1 MIEIE
6 EVKNT
11 QEKISPFIK
20 KTELI
25 SSNVSQKLGLDLKL
39 KLELNQPIGAFKIR
53 GAMNAVLNLSD
64 QYKGVTCCSTGNH
77 GKGVAFA
84 AKQQNKKAVIC
95 MSENVP
101 ANKVEGIKQ
110 LGAEV
115 KIEGASQDEAEEISI
130 NLAKTEGLK
139 YISPFDDLDVLNGQ
153 ATIGLE
159 IFEQDPDIKN
169 VLIPLSGGGL
179 AGGIAAVLKQL
190 NPNIK
195 VYGVSMEN
203 GAAMYQSIKDNKP
216 SQVKEFISLADSL
229 QGGIGL
235 SNKYSFKLCQKY
247 LDDIILVSEQEIYKA
262 LQEVYYMDNI
272 ICEGACV
279 VGVAAL
285 MNNKIKNLEG
295 LTSTIITGKNIDPD
309 LHKNIIEGKDIK
321 IGDLTINGSA
331 YVQ

>member
-1 MIEIE
+1 MIKIE
-6 EVKNT
+6 DVKNT
-11 QEKISPFIK
+11 KQKISSFIK
-20 KTELI
+20 ETELI
-25 SSNVSQKLGLDLKL
+25 NSNISKKLGLNLKL

-84 AKQQNKKAVIC
+84 AQKQNKKAIIC

-101 ANKVEGIKQ
+101 TNKIDGIKQ
-110 LGAEV
+110 FGAEV
-115 KIEGASQDEAEEISI
+115 KIEGVSQDEAEEISI

-159 IFEQDPDIKN
+159 IFEQDPNIQN

-179 AGGIAAVLKQL
+179 AGGIAAILKQL

-203 GAAMYQSIKDNKP
+203 GAAMYQSIKQNKP

-285 MNNKIKNLEG
+285 MNNKIKNLQG
-295 LTSTIITGKNIDPD
+295 LTSTIITGKNIDFD
-309 LHKNIIEGKDIK
+309 LHKNIMEGKDIK
-321 IGDLTINGSA
+321 MGDLTINGSV

>member
-11 QEKISPFIK
+11 KQKISSFIK
-20 KTELI
+20 ETELVNSNI
-25 SSNVSQKLGLDLKL
+25 SKKLGLDLKL
-39 KLELNQPIGAFKIR
+39 KLELDQPIGAFKIR

-84 AKQQNKKAVIC
+84 AQKQNKKAIIC

-101 ANKVEGIKQ
+101 TNKIDGIKQ
-110 LGAEV
+110 FGAEV
-115 KIEGASQDEAEEISI
+115 KIEGVSQDEAEEISI

-179 AGGIAAVLKQL
+179 AGGIAAILKQL

-203 GAAMYQSIKDNKP
+203 GAAMYQSIKEKKP

-285 MNNKIKNLEG
+285 MNNKIKNLQG
-295 LTSTIITGKNIDPD
+295 LTSTIITGKNIDFD
-309 LHKNIIEGKDIK
+309 LHKNIMEGKDIK
-321 IGDLTINGSA
+321 MGDLTINGSV

>member
-1 MIEIE
+1 MIKIE

-11 QEKISPFIK
+11 KQKISSFIK
-20 KTELI
+20 ETELVNSNI
-25 SSNVSQKLGLDLKL
+25 SKKLGIDLKL

-84 AKQQNKKAVIC
+84 AQKQNKKAIIC

-101 ANKVEGIKQ
+101 MNKVEGIKQ
-110 LGAEV
+110 FGAEV
-115 KIEGASQDEAEEISI
+115 KIEGTSQDEAEEISI
-130 NLAKTEGLK
+130 NLAKTESLK

-195 VYGVSMEN
+195 VYGISMEN

-285 MNNKIKNLEG
+285 MNNKIKNLQG

-309 LHKNIIEGKDIK
+309 LHKNIIKGKDIK
-321 IGDLTINGSA
+321 MGDLTINGSA

>member
-11 QEKISPFIK
+11 KQKISSFIK
-20 KTELI
+20 ETELVNSNI
-25 SSNVSQKLGLDLKL
+25 SKKLGLDLKL

-53 GAMNAVLNLSD
+53 GAMNAILNLSD
-64 QYKGVTCCSTGNH
+64 RYKGVTCCSTGNH

-84 AKQQNKKAVIC
+84 AQKQNKKAVIC

-101 ANKVEGIKQ
+101 MNKVEGIKQ
-110 LGAEV
+110 FGAEV

-159 IFEQDPDIKN
+159 IFEQDPNIKN
-169 VLIPLSGGGL
+169 ILIPLSGGGL

-285 MNNKIKNLEG
+285 MNNKIKNLGG
-295 LTSTIITGKNIDPD
+295 LTTTIITGKNIDPD

-321 IGDLTINGSA
+321 MGDLTINGSA

>member
-11 QEKISPFIK
+11 KQNISSFIK
-20 KTELI
+20 ETELI
-25 SSNVSQKLGLDLKL
+25 NSNLSQKLGLDLKL

-84 AKQQNKKAVIC
+84 AQKQNKKAVIC

-101 ANKVEGIKQ
+101 TNKIDGIKQ
-110 LGAEV
+110 FGAEV

-159 IFEQDPDIKN
+159 IFEQDPKIKN
-169 VLIPLSGGGL
+169 ILIPLSGGGL

-203 GAAMYQSIKDNKP
+203 GAAMYQSIKQNKP

-285 MNNKIKNLEG
+285 MNNRIKNLEG

-321 IGDLTINGSA
+321 IGNLTINGSV

>member
-1 MIEIE
+1 MIKIE

-11 QEKISPFIK
+11 KQNISSFIK
-20 KTELI
+20 ETELI
-25 SSNVSQKLGLDLKL
+25 NSNLSQKLGLNLKL

-84 AKQQNKKAVIC
+84 AQKQNMKAVIC

-101 ANKVEGIKQ
+101 TNKIDGIKQ
-110 LGAEV
+110 FGAEV

-169 VLIPLSGGGL
+169 ILIPLSGGGL

-203 GAAMYQSIKDNKP
+203 GAAMYQSIKQNKP

-262 LQEVYYMDNI
+262 LQEIYYMDNI

-285 MNNKIKNLEG
+285 MNNRIKNLEG

-309 LHKNIIEGKDIK
+309 LHKKIIEGKDIK
-321 IGDLTINGSA
+321 IGNLTINGSV
-331 YVQ
+331 YVE

>member
-11 QEKISPFIK
+11 KQNISSFIK
-20 KTELI
+20 ETELI
-25 SSNVSQKLGLDLKL
+25 NSNISKKIGLDLKL

-84 AKQQNKKAVIC
+84 AQKQNKKAVIC

-101 ANKVEGIKQ
+101 TNKIEGIKQ
-110 LGAEV
+110 FGAEV
-115 KIEGASQDEAEEISI
+115 KIEGASQDEAEEISV

-159 IFEQDPDIKN
+159 IFEQDPNIQN

-190 NPNIK
+190 NPYIK

-203 GAAMYQSIKDNKP
+203 GAAMYQSIKQNKP

-285 MNNKIKNLEG
+285 MNNRVKNLEG
-295 LTSTIITGKNIDPD
+295 LTSTIITGKNIDLD
-309 LHKNIIEGKDIK
+309 LHKNIMEGKDIK
-321 IGDLTINGSA
+321 LGDLTINGSV

>member
-11 QEKISPFIK
+11 KQKISSFIK
-20 KTELI
+20 ETELVNSNI
-25 SSNVSQKLGLDLKL
+25 SKKLGLDLKL
-39 KLELNQPIGAFKIR
+39 KLELDQPIGAFKIR

-84 AKQQNKKAVIC
+84 AQKQNKKAIIC

-101 ANKVEGIKQ
+101 TNKIEGIKQ
-110 LGAEV
+110 FGAEV
-115 KIEGASQDEAEEISI
+115 KIEGVSQDEAEEISI

-159 IFEQDPDIKN
+159 IFEQDPNIQN

-190 NPNIK
+190 NPYIK

-203 GAAMYQSIKDNKP
+203 GAAMYQSIKQNKP

-285 MNNKIKNLEG
+285 MNNKIKNLQG
-295 LTSTIITGKNIDPD
+295 LTSTIITGKNIDFD
-309 LHKNIIEGKDIK
+309 LHKNIMEGKDIK
-321 IGDLTINGSA
+321 MGDLTINGSV

>member
-1 MIEIE
+1 
-6 EVKNT
+6 
-11 QEKISPFIK
+11 
-20 KTELI
+20 
-25 SSNVSQKLGLDLKL
+25 
-39 KLELNQPIGAFKIR
+39 
-53 GAMNAVLNLSD
+53 
-64 QYKGVTCCSTGNH
+64 
-77 GKGVAFA
+77 
-84 AKQQNKKAVIC
+84 

-101 ANKVEGIKQ
+101 TNKVEGIKQ
-110 LGAEV
+110 FGAEV

-169 VLIPLSGGGL
+169 ILIPLSGGGL

-203 GAAMYQSIKDNKP
+203 GAAMYQSIKQNKP

-262 LQEVYYMDNI
+262 LQDVYYMDNI

-285 MNNKIKNLEG
+285 MNKKISNLEG

-309 LHKNIIEGKDIK
+309 LHKNIMEGKDIK
-321 IGDLTINGSA
+321 MGDLTINGSV